1 MRLLKSIG
9 RALRFPR
16 GHRGRFFGY
25 LALGMAPL
33 LAVALAMNVHF
44 LESRLRDSAEIFH
57 SVSTQASS
65 QIGSLYD
72 MASVVATNARVHT
85 NLQNEVLPT
94 YGRENDYPVLNRNFL
109 KIQELINAYTLFGDF
124 MEIRFYLPSSL
135 VISNGASLLDMDA
148 LKAEPWYAEY
158 SQLRDIRRWYLAD
171 RVQGSGAEDVLCAV
185 RPVQDPMN
193 YSSVIGYL
201 RVDVAIER
209 IEEIVRLSSVLD
221 DTSCFLID
229 RDQGVI
235 WHTGSVE
242 EAAFQQAPCVQEA
255 RAAAY
260 HEYER
265 IGGRDY
271 LVSVHPLSSSNM
283 SLVYLVPKMS
293 LARDALMNGTL
304 QFVLLLL
311 EILLFAAIAALFSSS
326 LLSSRNSQLRLLNAQ
341 INPHFLYN
349 TLDVINWQAI
359 NQNLPDIYR
368 PIQAL
373 SRFYKITLNHGE
385 EFIRVADEV
394 EQVRLYLELQNLRF
408 KNSVAYQIEVE
419 PDIRD
424 CYILHMVLQPIV
436 ENALLHGI
444 REKDSQTGRI
454 DISIRETHGQLLFTI
469 RDDGVGMDEAAVAQ
483 LLRGSSSM
491 GYGLSNIQ
499 QRIRLYYGRRF
510 GMTVASRPG
519 EGTAVCVRM
528 PCVRGEPER
537 REL

>member
-1 MRLLKSIG
+1 
-9 RALRFPR
+9 
-16 GHRGRFFGY
+16 
-25 LALGMAPL
+25 MA
-33 LAVALAMNVHF
+33 
-44 LESRLRDSAEIFH
+44 
-57 SVSTQASS
+57 
-65 QIGSLYD
+65 G
-72 MASVVATNARVHT
+72 
-85 NLQNEVLPT
+85 
-94 YGRENDYPVLNRNFL
+94 ENDYPVLNRNFL

-135 VISNGASLLDMDA
+135 VVSNGASLLDMDA
-148 LKAEPWYAEY
+148 LESEPWYAEY

-293 LARDALMNGTL
+293 LAQDALMNGTL

>member
-1 MRLLKSIG
+1 MCLLKSIG

-94 YGRENDYPVLNRNFL
+94 YGGENDYPVLNRNFL

-135 VISNGASLLDMDA
+135 VVSNGASLLDMDA
-148 LKAEPWYAEY
+148 LESEPWYAEY

-235 WHTGSVE
+235 CGTRAPWRRPRFSRRRAFRRRAPPLTTNTSGS
-242 EAAFQQAPCVQEA
+242 A
-255 RAAAY
+255 
-260 HEYER
+260 
-265 IGGRDY
+265 GGTTSCRC
-271 LVSVHPLSSSNM
+271 
-283 SLVYLVPKMS
+283 
-293 LARDALMNGTL
+293 
-304 QFVLLLL
+304 
-311 EILLFAAIAALFSSS
+311 
-326 LLSSRNSQLRLLNAQ
+326 
-341 INPHFLYN
+341 
-349 TLDVINWQAI
+349 
-359 NQNLPDIYR
+359 
-368 PIQAL
+368 
-373 SRFYKITLNHGE
+373 
-385 EFIRVADEV
+385 IRC
-394 EQVRLYLELQNLRF
+394 RRRTCPW
-408 KNSVAYQIEVE
+408 S
-419 PDIRD
+419 
-424 CYILHMVLQPIV
+424 
-436 ENALLHGI
+436 
-444 REKDSQTGRI
+444 
-454 DISIRETHGQLLFTI
+454 ISFPR
-469 RDDGVGMDEAAVAQ
+469 
-483 LLRGSSSM
+483 
-491 GYGLSNIQ
+491 
-499 QRIRLYYGRRF
+499 
-510 GMTVASRPG
+510 
-519 EGTAVCVRM
+519 
-528 PCVRGEPER
+528 
-537 REL
+537 